1 MNDVLVAVGPG
12 SRKLAV
18 VTVEAYEPMPMP
30 EVLGPALGPKHI
42 VVEQQPAVL
51 VWWALDVRSG
61 AASRLAQFFPSGQQ
75 LALLQSFDRY
85 S

>member
-51 VWWALDVRSG
+51 LWWALDV
-61 AASRLAQFFPSGQQ
+61 PSGQQ